1 MTDGFQVSTEQ
12 LTSSAGGLT
21 QAAEQFSRQV
31 QQFEAQINGYG
42 EPWGGDDIGML
53 IGIAHAACFEAAM
66 KCFKENAEELSERAK
81 ALEAVAKNYTTME
94 QSNVQTVNSIS
105 KALG

>member
-1 MTDGFQVSTEQ
+1 MTDGFQVSTDQ
-12 LTSSAGGLT
+12 LTSSAGRLT
-21 QAAEQFSRQV
+21 QAAEQFGGQV
-31 QQFEAQINGYG
+31 QQFESQINGYG

-53 IGIAHAACFEAAM
+53 IGIAHNACFEAAM

-81 ALEAVAKNYTTME
+81 ALEAIAKNYTTME
-94 QSNVQTVNSIS
+94 QSNVQTVNAVS

>member
-1 MTDGFQVSTEQ
+1 MTDGFQVSPDQ
-12 LTSSAGGLT
+12 LSSSAERLG
-21 QAAEQFSRQV
+21 QVADEFNQQV
-31 QQFEAQINGYG
+31 QQFQSQITGYG

-53 IGIAHAACFEAAM
+53 IGLAHTACFEAAM
-66 KCFKENAEELSERAK
+66 DCFKENAKELEERVK

-94 QSNVQTVNSIS
+94 QSNVQAVNSVS